1 MVRVNKEKKLSKK
14 DNEKLNE
21 IESRLQ
27 SSLNF
32 MYEYFVTSTTD
43 ASIFKNIIL
52 PKKEDSDEDNNNTG

>member
-1 MVRVNKEKKLSKK
+1 MNKEEKLSKK

-32 MYEYFVTSTTD
+32 MYEYFVTFTTD
-43 ASIFKNIIL
+43 AGIFKNIIL
-52 PKKEDSDEDNNNTG
+52 PKKEDSDDNNNIG

>member
-1 MVRVNKEKKLSKK
+1 MNKKEELNKK

-43 ASIFKNIIL
+43 ASIFKKIIL
-52 PKKEDSDEDNNNTG
+52 PKKEDIK